1 MVYLYH
7 PIILIIFYGI
17 KIQQRTK
24 TSDHGDVRNTHKKKY
39 ELTASL
45 APILSAQP
53 FIVYGSLTETQM
65 TESMPLAL
73 NLSMWL
79 L

>member
-1 MVYLYH
+1 VS
-7 PIILIIFYGI
+7 
-17 KIQQRTK
+17 KNK
-24 TSDHGDVRNTHKKKY
+24 DRNKKKID

-45 APILSAQP
+45 APSFSAQP
-53 FIVYGSLTETQM
+53 LIAKGSLTETQM